1 MTTPSESPT
10 PSSDCTSDSTSIS
23 FLAEPVKR
31 CIRALE
37 AAETDTEKFATLFI
51 VPKIISSP
59 ECMDRTSKHNLMK
72 GIGYSFLARMLRSKD
87 SPGGSD
93 EDCPKLM
100 YQSLA
105 LSILSCFI
113 EESEIMTNPSILFNL
128 PVLLDIINNADDEVY
143 EENLVIITDAYRC
156 LCSIVS
162 TEKGRKSFIG
172 YRGVHYLC
180 EIIVKQTFQWETAQK
195 LLLSILGSGDSTC
208 WSFHHGATDFDSI
221 MSKLCCEFEAVHDE
235 TKFELCDTIR
245 IILKSYPRINFDGLV
260 PQWLPSIQKGLRD
273 VLLSKI
279 GNTQRDPAI
288 KLVAAVVEASD
299 FDWVLS
305 DESNTEQERG
315 KFFMIL
321 LNLVCIEVIMH
332 LDEKKLEQMI
342 YESDLVVACFY
353 VIEGGVNCLVNE
365 KINFIPESKRTQLYS
380 ALKNAFNTIMKFLQD
395 FLSDGDPIIT
405 DVKERYF
412 VCAIIRVLAAWLA
425 EETSASR
432 ENVYS
437 VLPYILKTAS
447 DTFEVQKLEKLR
459 SLPGRGKS
467 NFSNFSEETVLA
479 SKNQP
484 VIHPPDTLRFLLPA
498 LCHLVT
504 EEPSRQIFLDL
515 KMHDTLYKYASYHW
529 SIFESYKTWLEERA
543 HNESNPKENVDGSE
557 VDSSTSEEPQLL
569 IDHAKYEILNSKYAL
584 STICNILMNLCV
596 LESKFVDSNLMF
608 FHMLKFLMN
617 TLPSL
622 NVNDDSN
629 LVLIGNLSILGLLIL
644 QNHRSHR
651 PKESENGI
659 YKFIQSVIR
668 FHWDAFNVEESP
680 NGDELVISLKYSDHW
695 SDLSDSWFLGMQIL
709 NFLLNDIQWIAEF
722 VVESGWPQDILQILN
737 KVKRGKMFEG
747 TKSAYEELIVTLL
760 NHPLVGRATL
770 TELKKLDV
778 IGVCQKHSL
787 GELAKFIATI
797 ATKKTSK

>member
-1 MTTPSESPT
+1 MEVTLIICDGVISRDRNRSHFGKYESKINMTSAVLTYALVYSGQLFIEMTTPSESPT

-51 VPKIISSP
+51 
-59 ECMDRTSKHNLMK
+59 

-195 LLLSILGSGDSTC
+195 LLLSILGSGMRYNYSFLLRDSTC

-353 VIEGGVNCLVNE
+353 VIEGV
-365 KINFIPESKRTQLYS
+365 

-695 SDLSDSWFLGMQIL
+695 SDLSDSWFL
-709 NFLLNDIQWIAEF
+709 EF

-778 IGVCQKHSL
+778 IGVCQKTFPGRISQVYCNHSD
-787 GELAKFIATI
+787 
-797 ATKKTSK
+797 